1 MTMVIMLGIVI
12 VLASIILME
21 ISYNQ
26 QNNRFFDKE
35 NTNAMRGFWSL
46 IIILVHIPVVYQNQ
60 IQDMLGSFAYIGVTF
75 FYDFSIWAENIVGKL
90 AK

>member
-46 IIILVHIPVVYQNQ
+46 INT
-60 IQDMLGSFAYIGVTF
+60 GSYTGCISKPNSRYVR
-75 FYDFSIWAENIVGKL
+75 
-90 AK
+90 